1 MFQHLL
7 FKFILILRRQALS
20 FSMTVDLSFVN
31 LDDVVFYQND
41 GSENFTKNTI
51 DSNLPASRDV
61 IIADIDGDGDYDA
74 AATSSHADGN
84 DLVWYSNDGSENF
97 TSNVI
102 ADDITLTN
110 YLQLADI
117 DGDDFIAGI
126 QILVYVGGILVLV
139 IFGIMLT
146 NKIRSVRISHKSMQQ
161 GVGGVVTLW
170 LFIFL
175 IFAMAKAPWA
185 LGDAVEP
192 IGTVREIGILLLT
205 DFLLP
210 FEIISLLLLGA
221 LIGAAVLSR
230 GDT

>member
-1 MFQHLL
+1 MSAAFVVVNNQLIYSAVALL
-7 FKFILILRRQALS
+7 FTLFGVAGLY
-20 FSMTVDLSFVN
+20 
-31 LDDVVFYQND
+31 VF
-41 GSENFTKNTI
+41 
-51 DSNLPASRDV
+51 LWA
-61 IIADIDGDGDYDA
+61 
-74 AATSSHADGN
+74 
-84 DLVWYSNDGSENF
+84 
-97 TSNVI
+97 
-102 ADDITLTN
+102 
-110 YLQLADI
+110 
-117 DGDDFIAGI
+117 DFIAGI

-175 IFAMAKAPWA
+175 VFAMAKAPWA
-185 LGDAVEP
+185 LSDSVEP

-230 GDT
+230 GKA

>member
-1 MFQHLL
+1 MSAAFVVINNQLIYSAVALL
-7 FKFILILRRQALS
+7 FTLFGVAGLY
-20 FSMTVDLSFVN
+20 
-31 LDDVVFYQND
+31 VF
-41 GSENFTKNTI
+41 
-51 DSNLPASRDV
+51 LWA
-61 IIADIDGDGDYDA
+61 
-74 AATSSHADGN
+74 
-84 DLVWYSNDGSENF
+84 
-97 TSNVI
+97 
-102 ADDITLTN
+102 
-110 YLQLADI
+110 
-117 DGDDFIAGI
+117 DFIAGI

-175 IFAMAKAPWA
+175 VFAMAKAPWA
-185 LGDAVEP
+185 LSDSVEP

-230 GDT
+230 GEA

>member
-1 MFQHLL
+1 MAEFVFWFIAALTIMSAAFVVVNNQLIYSAVALL
-7 FKFILILRRQALS
+7 FTLFGVAGLY
-20 FSMTVDLSFVN
+20 
-31 LDDVVFYQND
+31 VF
-41 GSENFTKNTI
+41 
-51 DSNLPASRDV
+51 LWA
-61 IIADIDGDGDYDA
+61 
-74 AATSSHADGN
+74 
-84 DLVWYSNDGSENF
+84 
-97 TSNVI
+97 
-102 ADDITLTN
+102 
-110 YLQLADI
+110 
-117 DGDDFIAGI
+117 DFIAGI

-185 LGDAVEP
+185 MNDALEP

-230 GDT
+230 GDA

>member
-1 MFQHLL
+1 MAEFVFWFIAALTIMSAAFVVINNQLIYSAVALL
-7 FKFILILRRQALS
+7 FTLFGVAGLY
-20 FSMTVDLSFVN
+20 
-31 LDDVVFYQND
+31 VF
-41 GSENFTKNTI
+41 
-51 DSNLPASRDV
+51 LWA
-61 IIADIDGDGDYDA
+61 
-74 AATSSHADGN
+74 
-84 DLVWYSNDGSENF
+84 
-97 TSNVI
+97 
-102 ADDITLTN
+102 
-110 YLQLADI
+110 
-117 DGDDFIAGI
+117 DFIAGI

-175 IFAMAKAPWA
+175 VFAMAKAPWA
-185 LGDAVEP
+185 LSDALEP
-192 IGTVREIGILLLT
+192 VGTVRGIGILLLT

-230 GDT
+230 GDA

>member
-1 MFQHLL
+1 MAEFIFWIIAALTIMSAAFVVINNQLIYSAVALL
-7 FKFILILRRQALS
+7 FTLFGVAGLY
-20 FSMTVDLSFVN
+20 
-31 LDDVVFYQND
+31 VF
-41 GSENFTKNTI
+41 
-51 DSNLPASRDV
+51 LWA
-61 IIADIDGDGDYDA
+61 
-74 AATSSHADGN
+74 
-84 DLVWYSNDGSENF
+84 
-97 TSNVI
+97 
-102 ADDITLTN
+102 
-110 YLQLADI
+110 
-117 DGDDFIAGI
+117 DFIAGI

-175 IFAMAKAPWA
+175 VFAMAKAPWA
-185 LGDAVEP
+185 LADAVEP
-192 IGTVREIGILLLT
+192 IGTVRDIGILLLT

-230 GDT
+230 GDA

>member
-1 MFQHLL
+1 MAEFVFWFIAALTIMSAAFVVINNQLIYSAVALL
-7 FKFILILRRQALS
+7 FTLFGVAGLY
-20 FSMTVDLSFVN
+20 
-31 LDDVVFYQND
+31 VF
-41 GSENFTKNTI
+41 
-51 DSNLPASRDV
+51 LWA
-61 IIADIDGDGDYDA
+61 
-74 AATSSHADGN
+74 
-84 DLVWYSNDGSENF
+84 
-97 TSNVI
+97 
-102 ADDITLTN
+102 
-110 YLQLADI
+110 
-117 DGDDFIAGI
+117 DFIAGI

-175 IFAMAKAPWA
+175 VFAMAKAPWA
-185 LGDAVEP
+185 LSDAVEP

-230 GDT
+230 AKA

>member
-1 MFQHLL
+1 MSAAFVVVNNQLIYSAVALL
-7 FKFILILRRQALS
+7 FTLFGVAGLY
-20 FSMTVDLSFVN
+20 
-31 LDDVVFYQND
+31 VF
-41 GSENFTKNTI
+41 
-51 DSNLPASRDV
+51 LWA
-61 IIADIDGDGDYDA
+61 
-74 AATSSHADGN
+74 
-84 DLVWYSNDGSENF
+84 
-97 TSNVI
+97 
-102 ADDITLTN
+102 
-110 YLQLADI
+110 
-117 DGDDFIAGI
+117 DFIAGI

-175 IFAMAKAPWA
+175 VFAMAKAPWA
-185 LGDAVEP
+185 LSDSVEP
-192 IGTVREIGILLLT
+192 TGTVREIGILLLT

-230 GDT
+230 GKA